1 MKQYLD
7 VIIKDAEFRK
17 EIVPEVIH
25 ISLKNESLHSRSFIG
40 YLVTKLGPYGIASLM
55 NTCTII
61 YIDDIFDAN
70 PDSLLNPGIIAMY
83 IKEVIEDSSDN
94 WKVILTKSIEVNNKK

>member
-1 MKQYLD
+1 
-7 VIIKDAEFRK
+7 
-17 EIVPEVIH
+17 
-25 ISLKNESLHSRSFIG
+25 
-40 YLVTKLGPYGIASLM
+40 M